1 MRTTLN
7 IDEKLLS
14 NVIKITG
21 EKNKSKAINK
31 ALEEYIRKIKI
42 QELKELS
49 GKIRIIDNWQKWREM
64 ELNE

>member
-7 IDEKLLS
+7 IDEKLLN

-49 GKIRIIDNWQKWREM
+49 GKVKIIDNWQKWREM